1 MTHLL
6 FLNFPP
12 FFSGCKVVDLI
23 NAGTRAFFEGIQRP
37 SSPKDFSH
45 QTVLC
50 DKLYADPDN
59 SCHRTQAAFSGGG
72 GNQLKNSIY
81 NYQKHA
87 PLLASVLHRKNWLKG
102 LLWYQV

>member
-72 GNQLKNSIY
+72 EIS
-81 NYQKHA
+81 
-87 PLLASVLHRKNWLKG
+87 
-102 LLWYQV
+102 